1 MVVKSHKM
9 FRGAN
14 GELHDTAD
22 DDDPDSPEC
31 QFAADMTAHYEELG
45 KHFPVFAR
53 LKELSKLQFL
63 GVFQEGMLA
72 WDFTLAL
79 CFLTCSRTV
88 L

>member
-45 KHFPVFAR
+45 KHFPHHPRNTHHEGHSHRADSAVVYIWDNIS
-53 LKELSKLQFL
+53 LELS
-63 GVFQEGMLA
+63 VA
-72 WDFTLAL
+72 IP
-79 CFLTCSRTV
+79 
-88 L
+88 